1 MTDAND
7 LYEIIMREL
16 DNVVISD
23 TGDTKEEQESFTV
36 HEETVSD
43 DFPPSLLSYFE
54 TSKSRAAVCEKFIL
68 EELEDFTASHHTKDM
83 MNLPYELDEELN
95 KQVTCETENKENNS
109 SAETHL
115 LPTPTETKALS
126 AHSVSLCLNSED
138 QTETDEYMECK
149 KYLEVRALKSSM
161 NEEEI
166 KKSTEYQREHI
177 ERQHCEEMTKEE
189 QRRQRERDFQEELR
203 KIMEAEKL
211 RQKEL
216 ELMEKRAQEK
226 LEQEFLLQQEL
237 ISNLQKRVEKERK
250 MREEEQRRI
259 KEEGERKRKVEE
271 EKKKREEEDRRKREE
286 EMIKREMERKK
297 LVEEIR
303 RNREDEEKK
312 KIEEM
317 RLKEKIRRK
326 KEEEQRKEEEEKR
339 KMEKEE
345 NRKREEEKNKIED
358 MRRKEEQ
365 RKIKEIRLEEEKR
378 RRQVEEEERKRKEN
392 DEEVKEREKNRK
404 REEEETR
411 KKEEEKKMIELER
424 KKMGGDKSRI
434 NEEEIGVKEEGRHS
448 NDKDKRRE
456 EEVRITME
464 LEVMKQEEMRHKGEE
479 RKSEEETRKAEV
491 EKKRKEEGNSKIEE
505 IKLEEDEK
513 IKKHEERRHSIEGKD
528 MLRMEEEEKTKV
540 MGRQKEE
547 EKYNDVEKEK
557 RLRKEKELDIAHEA
571 EDKEK
576 RQEEVK
582 KHQEKN
588 DMRKREDGRRNT
600 DADKREIKEDV
611 RKNQEENIKSGERR
625 LREEGENNKI
635 KVLDT
640 EKEERLII
648 VNKLQGRRRENNGMK
663 IQNESKSTEN
673 TRNSLTS
680 QLEDRATRTSSSP
693 GPLHSESTVSPTSSD
708 LNKDTSQTSTHKTR
722 ERQDEAVKPSTSSG
736 SLPMCLPEHTE
747 QKRLSWMKD
756 CVPWSKLSLQ
766 NRRKQKGCVR
776 SRRGPRRAAEAS
788 GLPPLCPHTLLQST
802 GCRSLEKVTTV
813 TLEDLPG
820 CGLSTLAQCNHL
832 QSLTLRRCGLKSLEG
847 IKQLPQLCYIDL
859 QENDISFVDCENM
872 SSLRVLRLGHNE
884 LTSIHGLSGAENLDL
899 LDLSHNSIT
908 RIAGL
913 ESMKRLQRLSVDHN
927 QLISTKGLRDV
938 YTLLHLDCSHNHLA
952 SVEGLENSALL
963 QTLDLRA
970 NSLTEPPTLN
980 NHILLR
986 ELHLDD
992 NSISSLQGLAVCWL
1006 PLMHHLSVA
1015 QNRITHLPSM
1025 SDFVSLANLDLR
1037 FNCMS
1042 ELQNVCESLEGCQF
1056 LREVHLTG
1064 NPFQKESGWR
1074 STLQRAVAGLRAI
1087 DGQETDAFM
1096 SAPAVPQVSS
1106 ASGDFLTFCQAQ
1118 LKQNRDL
1125 QQQHSRELSNASP
1138 HLDAVKSSCRHFAET
1153 LKLAVDQRFAHE
1165 YGDTTVSAGQTTP
1178 EKTLD
1183 VDSTSAEKL
1192 SEHSDTEPTGK
1203 VPAVTPSKNNIK
1215 NWCDTLDTVT
1225 TVLKAGL
1232 HSSHL
1237 EMAHVSN
1244 HQDLDPRNTA
1254 AVVIQQWWREY
1265 RQKCGNISSP
1275 PAAEKGV
1282 GRGGGGGEPE
1292 SGPSY
1297 INDCAATII
1306 QAFWR
1311 GFALRRRLASALAAV
1326 TCPDSGEDET
1336 FEEVD
1341 VDEFVLDEAALERHW
1356 TLPLC
1361 EDSPSRRHSVS
1372 EEPLSLKPL
1381 EAFPEPSQHTL
1392 PPPPPLSWRPK
1403 QAWVAGEQVDSTGQ
1417 RISPEGSN
1425 RNKSAASSSVLSGLS
1440 ARSEKILEEWGFT
1453 DSHTAHLMLRRA
1465 QKMKS
1470 KKQQQ
1475 KKFRDPSVRL
1485 ALFRNC
1491 SYQRGP
1497 VEARNRPEPH
1507 NRNYMKASE
1516 AALGLRQADKTEQVT
1531 QGQADRSDRDSES
1544 ERFLPEISSDVLNGG
1559 RVQLVADPGYTERL
1573 HHASGLWANSNL
1585 AAQPCKERNYPRRN
1599 SLGHARGERPSP
1611 NRVTSAPLKKERI
1624 SFRDNPV
1631 QLSGGWGG
1639 GKKRDKVYK

>member
-7 LYEIIMREL
+7 LYETIMREL

-23 TGDTKEEQESFTV
+23 TGDTKEEQESFKV

-83 MNLPYELDEELN
+83 VNLPYELDEELN
-95 KQVTCETENKENNS
+95 KQVTCETENKENSS

-126 AHSVSLCLNSED
+126 AHSVSVCLNSED
-138 QTETDEYMECK
+138 ETETDEYMECK
-149 KYLEVRALKSSM
+149 KYLEVRTLKSSM

-189 QRRQRERDFQEELR
+189 QRRQRERDFQEELK

-211 RQKEL
+211 HQKEL

-250 MREEEQRRI
+250 VREEEQR
-259 KEEGERKRKVEE
+259 
-271 EKKKREEEDRRKREE
+271 
-286 EMIKREMERKK
+286 
-297 LVEEIR
+297 
-303 RNREDEEKK
+303 
-312 KIEEM
+312 
-317 RLKEKIRRK
+317 
-326 KEEEQRKEEEEKR
+326 
-339 KMEKEE
+339 
-345 NRKREEEKNKIED
+345 
-358 MRRKEEQ
+358 
-365 RKIKEIRLEEEKR
+365 
-378 RRQVEEEERKRKEN
+378 N
-392 DEEVKEREKNRK
+392 DEKVKEREKNRK
-404 REEEETR
+404 REEETR
-411 KKEEEKKMIELER
+411 KKEEEKKMIELKS
-424 KKMGGDKSRI
+424 KKMEEDKSRI

-448 NDKDKRRE
+448 DDKHTRRE

-464 LEVMKQEEMRHKGEE
+464 LEVRMKQEEMRHKGEE
-479 RKSEEETRKAEV
+479 RKSEETRKAEV

-513 IKKHEERRHSIEGKD
+513 IKKHEERRHSMEGKD
-528 MLRMEEEEKTKV
+528 MLRMEEEKKTKV

-557 RLRKEKELDIAHEA
+557 RLRKEKELDKAHEA

-588 DMRKREDGRRNT
+588 DMRKREDGRKNT
-600 DADKREIKEDV
+600 GADKRDIKENV
-611 RKNQEENIKSGERR
+611 RKNQEENIKSGERT

-635 KVLDT
+635 KVLDN

-648 VNKLQGRRRENNGMK
+648 MNKLQERRRENNGMK
-663 IQNESKSTEN
+663 TQNESKSTEN

-693 GPLHSESTVSPTSSD
+693 GPLPSESTASPTSSD

-776 SRRGPRRAAEAS
+776 SRRGLRRAAGAS

-820 CGLSTLAQCNHL
+820 CGLSTLAQCTHL

-872 SSLRVLRLGHNE
+872 TSLRVLRLGHND

-938 YTLLHLDCSHNHLA
+938 YTLIHLDCSHNHLA

-1006 PLMHHLSVA
+1006 PLMHQLSVA
-1015 QNRITHLPSM
+1015 QNRITHLHSM

-1074 STLQRAVAGLRAI
+1074 ATLQRAAAGLRAV

-1118 LKQNRDL
+1118 LKQSRDL

-1165 YGDTTVSAGQTTP
+1165 YGDTTVSAGRTTP

-1183 VDSTSAEKL
+1183 
-1192 SEHSDTEPTGK
+1192 
-1203 VPAVTPSKNNIK
+1203 
-1215 NWCDTLDTVT
+1215 
-1225 TVLKAGL
+1225 
-1232 HSSHL
+1232 
-1237 EMAHVSN
+1237 
-1244 HQDLDPRNTA
+1244 
-1254 AVVIQQWWREY
+1254 
-1265 RQKCGNISSP
+1265 
-1275 PAAEKGV
+1275 
-1282 GRGGGGGEPE
+1282 
-1292 SGPSY
+1292 
-1297 INDCAATII
+1297 
-1306 QAFWR
+1306 AFWR

-1326 TCPDSGEDET
+1326 TCTDSGEDET

-1361 EDSPSRRHSVS
+1361 EDSPSRCHSVS

-1392 PPPPPLSWRPK
+1392 PPPPPPPPSWRPK

-1425 RNKSAASSSVLSGLS
+1425 RNKSAASSSVLSGLT

-1475 KKFRDPSVRL
+1475 KKLRDPSVRL

-1497 VEARNRPEPH
+1497 VEARNRPAPH

-1516 AALGLRQADKTEQVT
+1516 AELGLRQADKTEQVT

-1544 ERFLPEISSDVLNGG
+1544 ECFLPEISSDVLNGG